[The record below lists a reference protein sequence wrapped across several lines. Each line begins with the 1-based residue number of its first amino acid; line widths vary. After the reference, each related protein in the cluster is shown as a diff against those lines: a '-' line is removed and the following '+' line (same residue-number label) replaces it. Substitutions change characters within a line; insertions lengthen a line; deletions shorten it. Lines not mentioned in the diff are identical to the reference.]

1 MTIIKIILVLL
12 FLPLALFALFAALVI
27 FGVILFCCAIYGSI
41 VGAVKGFIS
50 YFAAL
55 HDELGGSI

>member
-1 MTIIKIILVLL
+1 MTLIKIILVLVL
-12 FLPLALFALFAALVI
+12 LPVALFALMAALAI
-27 FGVILFCCAIYGSI
+27 FAFILFCCAIYGSV
-41 VGAVKGFIS
+41 VGAVKGVIS